1 MLTQELIKEYYEHI
15 SVLCR
20 YYFVFCCNECFS
32 CCVFISMRVSCRI
45 GLLQWGWGSAG
56 GQDADHLAAHSV
68 RAAHH
73 PCANWLT
80 FSQRSVLQWVSSWK
94 PQIENGMILIS
105 STFCWFSCFIIKT
118 FFSVLSD
125 NHSRYAGSWSLKLL
139 LLFFGGFFNTGFLF
153 YCNIS
158 KYLW

>member
-1 MLTQELIKEYYEHI
+1 MFFAVM
-15 SVLCR
+15 SVLAVVCL
-20 YYFVFCCNECFS
+20 YP
-32 CCVFISMRVSCRI
+32 CVCGI

-73 PCANWLT
+73 PRANWLT

-94 PQIENGMILIS
+94 PQIENGMILLS
-105 STFCWFSCFIIKT
+105 STFCCFFFFCFIIKT

-125 NHSRYAGSWSLKLL
+125 NLSRYVGSWSLKLL
-139 LLFFGGFFNTGFLF
+139 LLFFGVFFFNTAV
-153 YCNIS
+153 YIVTSANICDRL
-158 KYLW
+158 LW

>member
-1 MLTQELIKEYYEHI
+1 MLIQELIKEYYEHI

-20 YYFVFCCNECFS
+20 YYFFLILFFAVMSVLAVVCLYP
-32 CCVFISMRVSCRI
+32 CVCRK
-45 GLLQWGWGSAG
+45 GLLQWSWGSAG

-125 NHSRYAGSWSLKLL
+125 NLSRYAGSWSLKLL
-139 LLFFGGFFNTGFLF
+139 LFFGVFF
-153 YCNIS
+153 
-158 KYLW
+158 